1 MYLLDANAFMEAN
14 RMYYSFDIA
23 PGFWSWLADQS
34 LAGQVA
40 SIDAIKDEITAGT
53 GDLVDWAR
61 ARPKNFW
68 LQDTG
73 DVLDAMR
80 ELAAWATDPTRQF
93 RQEAVDE
100 FLDSADYKLIAH
112 AMASGA
118 TVVTREQ
125 PAPDSKKKIKIPDA
139 CGAFGVTWTDPFS
152 TYRALGMQLFT

>member
-14 RMYYSFDIA
+14 RMYYAFDIA
-23 PGFWSWLADQS
+23 PGFWSWLADPS

-61 ARPKNFW
+61 ARPDSFW
-68 LQDTG
+68 LRDTD

-80 ELAAWATDPTRQF
+80 ELAAWATDPARQY

-139 CGAFGVTWTDPFS
+139 CNAFGVAWTDPFS
-152 TYRALGMQLFT
+152 TYRALGMRLVG

>member
-1 MYLLDANAFMEAN
+1 MYFLDANAFMEAN
-14 RMYYSFDIA
+14 RMYYAFDIA
-23 PGFWSWLADQS
+23 PGFWSWLADRS
-34 LAGQVA
+34 LAGRVA

-61 ARPKNFW
+61 ARPDSFW
-68 LQDTG
+68 LRDTD

-80 ELAAWATDPTRQF
+80 ELAAWATDPARQY

-125 PAPDSKKKIKIPDA
+125 PAPDSKKKIKIPDV
-139 CGAFGVTWTDPFS
+139 CNAFGVAWTDPFS
-152 TYRALGMQLFT
+152 TYRALGMRLVG